1 MDTRYGWVRMD
12 AGYGWVRMDAGYSW
26 VSGCRIWLGEWMQ
39 DMAG

>member
-12 AGYGWVRMDAGYSW
+12 AGYGWVRMDAGYSC
-26 VSGCRIWLGEWMQ
+26 VSGCRIWLGELMQ